1 MIECSPDS
9 HFTQTQNTNQESLVK
24 SNSHNFLKALCGV
37 IIFFFLR
44 SFLGLQL
51 KLQFFWFLVAWGGGE
66 KIKERGKK
74 KSFFI
79 KLKQMAFLLVKNT

>member
-51 KLQFFWFLVAWGGGE
+51 KLQFFWFPVAWGGGGGE
-66 KIKERGKK
+66 NKRKGKK
-74 KSFFI
+74 KNHFS
-79 KLKQMAFLLVKNT
+79 LN

>member
-1 MIECSPDS
+1 
-9 HFTQTQNTNQESLVK
+9 
-24 SNSHNFLKALCGV
+24 
-37 IIFFFLR
+37 
-44 SFLGLQL
+44 
-51 KLQFFWFLVAWGGGE
+51 VAWGGWE